1 LEGLFVFKDNCQAQ
15 PKLQFKL
22 SLKAELALFSFD
34 PAPTLTH
41 ESIFLSISWS
51 IVAKLAY
58 RVSMAQ
64 FGSRSSF
71 RRQIED
77 DLNFEENGS

>member
-34 PAPTLTH
+34 PAPNPIH

-58 RVSMAQ
+58 KSQ
-64 FGSRSSF
+64 YGSIWKPTS
-71 RRQIED
+71 ILEA
-77 DLNFEENGS
+77 NFLGTWKRT